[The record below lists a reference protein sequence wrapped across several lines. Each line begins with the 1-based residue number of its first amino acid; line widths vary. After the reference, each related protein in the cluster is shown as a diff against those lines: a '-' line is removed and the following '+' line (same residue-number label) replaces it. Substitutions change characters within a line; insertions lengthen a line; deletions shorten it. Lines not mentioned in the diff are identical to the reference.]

1 MEDNLVVN
9 IILISLHISSQKNFV
24 KFMIINDVLSFLCNL
39 FRLRQVKL
47 DQRKLNEE
55 TMRLVDLPKVTKI
68 L

>member
-9 IILISLHISSQKNFV
+9 ILLISLHISSQKNFV
-24 KFMIINDVLSFLCNL
+24 KFMIINDVLSFPCKL